1 MAEQITEE
9 MKKCEQAYNQ
19 AVANKKNEKAIE
31 LCEKLVF
38 EYDWFGYK
46 LSLPVLYNKA
56 GKYDKTISFV
66 QSVIDDPELGMGAVL
81 HLMPWVVTQQAIAF
95 KNLKDYDKAI
105 YLFNMVAES
114 LLIQVNDFPNA
125 SDVEEKN
132 TMIAV
137 NFAYIGEINFNRK
150 NYQVAYKFFRKAGD
164 YRTLVSSVYH
174 IALMCYKGLGMEK
187 DVEGAIIGFDTIPE
201 DPSQGDFSND
211 EVVYIT
217 NTNYYLGLIYA
228 TEPGFEDKEKAIKR
242 LKKAQML
249 GYKISDGEIN
259 SIIQSMGGKE
269 SVQSTPD
276 KYEAPKN
283 SSSGGCYVATCVYG
297 SYDCPPVWTLR
308 RFRDNI
314 LSNSVLGRL
323 FIKVYYATS
332 PTAVRLFGNQK
343 WFHALF
349 KAPLDKLVKK
359 LQQSGVESTPYND

>member
-19 AVANKKNEKAIE
+19 ALTNNEIEKAIE

-46 LSLPVLYNKA
+46 QILAELYNKV
-56 GKYDKTISFV
+56 GNFEKTISYV
-66 QSVIDDPELGMGAVL
+66 QSLIDNPE
-81 HLMPWVVTQQAIAF
+81 
-95 KNLKDYDKAI
+95 
-105 YLFNMVAES
+105 
-114 LLIQVNDFPNA
+114 
-125 SDVEEKN
+125 
-132 TMIAV
+132 
-137 NFAYIGEINFNRK
+137 IGEILLANLMPNTLMQQGFAYRKLKRYDDAISSYSTVVQQNLNKINKYPNAADIDNTKLIVGINFFSMGETYFEK
-150 NYQVAYKFFRKAGD
+150 GD
-164 YRTLVSSVYH
+164 YTNAYESFKNSEKYAKLVGPIYYYGLMYQKGRGVAKNIDLAIKYFESLPENPLPIFSPEEKEYIIQANYILGKIYSSV
-174 IALMCYKGLGMEK
+174 
-187 DVEGAIIGFDTIPE
+187 IGRK
-201 DPSQGDFSND
+201 
-211 EVVYIT
+211 
-217 NTNYYLGLIYA
+217 
-228 TEPGFEDKEKAIKR
+228 DKEKAFKR

-314 LSNSVLGRL
+314 LSNSMLGRL
-323 FIKVYYATS
+323 FIKAYYATS
-332 PTAVRLFGNQK
+332 PTAVRFFGNKK
-343 WFHALF
+343 WFHRLF
-349 KAPLDKLVKK
+349 KAPLDRLVKK
-359 LQQSGVESTPYND
+359 LQDNGVESTPYND

>member
-1 MAEQITEE
+1 
-9 MKKCEQAYNQ
+9 MKKSEQEYNQ
-19 AVANKKNEKAIE
+19 AVANNEIEKALE
-31 LCEKLVF
+31 LCEKLVL

-150 NYQVAYKFFRKAGD
+150 NYQGAYKFFRKAGD

-242 LKKAQML
+242 LKKAKSL
-249 GYKISDGEIN
+249 GYSISDTEIN
-259 SIIQSMGGKE
+259 E
-269 SVQSTPD
+269 LTENLFD
-276 KYEAPKN
+276 KKTAEVSQD

-332 PTAVRLFGNQK
+332 PTAVKLFGNQK